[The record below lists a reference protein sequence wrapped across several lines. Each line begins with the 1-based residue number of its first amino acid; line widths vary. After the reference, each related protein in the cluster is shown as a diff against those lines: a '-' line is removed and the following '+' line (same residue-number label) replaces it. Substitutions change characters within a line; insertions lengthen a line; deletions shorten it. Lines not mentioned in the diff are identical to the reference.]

1 MRVLVVVPWKLAEI
15 WTPLTSLVT
24 TDLSTP
30 PVDRALRSHDRH
42 QSYTTFLIVD
52 CYNGEVLHY
61 FLLELERY
69 LASHVGQSDQA
80 DLTLDIEAVGTFH
93 HALHTSLVS
102 VVSILLESNLTETFT
117 WFSLRSNTVLYLL
130 DLQDSFF

>member
-30 PVDRALRSHDRH
+30 PANRVIRSHDRH
-42 QSYTTFLIVD
+42 QSHTTFLVVD
-52 CYNGEVLHY
+52 CYNREVLHY

-80 DLTLDIEAVGTFH
+80 DLALDIEAVGTFH
-93 HALHTSLVS
+93 HALHTSFVS
-102 VVSILLESNLTETFT
+102 VVSILLESDLTETFT
-117 WFSLRSNTVLYLL
+117 WFSLRSITVLYLL
-130 DLQDSFF
+130 DLQDSFL